1 MLRKKQRPLLR
12 INKLIFKGEKDMK
25 FKVKQVLINL
35 FILGSVIVALTS
47 GFRIGS

>member
-1 MLRKKQRPLLR
+1 
-12 INKLIFKGEKDMK
+12 MK